1 MVKKLNTKNLY
12 RIIFTVLMLMG
23 ISHSMW
29 ATHLRAGEIT
39 LERVSCTELTFRITI
54 TVYTDTG
61 SPIKFGDGDLNFGDG
76 SPVFKTP
83 TIDNTRR
90 PDLGPEI
97 GTVSF
102 TTTHTFPGPG
112 KYLISYLEP
121 NRNAGI
127 LNMTNSV
134 DTRFY
139 IETQIIIDP
148 FLGCSNTPRLLVP
161 PIDKG
166 CTGAAFFH
174 NPGAYDPDGDS
185 LSYELTVPK
194 RDKGVF
200 VNGYLDP
207 NAKTFYDRSGLDYNT
222 ANEDGNGPPTFSI
235 DPVTGTLLWDAPG
248 APGEYSIAF
257 LIKEW
262 RKVQG
267 VWLQIGFVVRDMQII
282 IEDCLNKRPEL
293 EVPPDICVEAGTV
306 IDQEIFG
313 FDPDYDS
320 VKIEAFSGVFTINPS
335 PAEFSPDPAIYQRTA
350 PGVKARLAFHWETQC
365 EHIQD
370 QPYQVVFKIT
380 DKSDNGPKL
389 VEFKTWN
396 IRVVG
401 PAPKWETAVVNLGER
416 SAKLDWENY
425 ECKINAV
432 TMQVWRRVD
441 QFAFTPPVCVTGM
454 PESLGYTKIAE
465 VPINTTTFK
474 DTNNSRGLAVGA
486 AYCYRLVAVFP
497 QPGGGESYVSQEIC
511 LPPILADAPVITN
524 VTVDITSTVN
534 TNGSTRNDGQVTVR
548 WRPPFNADPGQFPPP
563 YSYEVQ
569 RAEGFSGDLRL
580 TQTFPGKR
588 PDTVLVDTGLNTR
601 DLIYNYRVTAYAS
614 NGTRVDVSPTA
625 STVRLETSPQL
636 KRIAL
641 AWNADVPWSNNTQDY
656 PRHLI
661 FRGPANATEGQLVL
675 IDSVDVNQYQYNYV
689 DSGQYNNQPLV
700 ETQLYCY
707 RVMTRGA
714 YGNPR
719 IQEPLKNYSQIICAQ
734 PNDDEEPCQPALSIQ
749 AQSCE
754 EYLQTASCGA
764 NIFSNTLTWNRPSDP
779 VCAADIQGYKIYK
792 ASTTDGIFEPM
803 DVPIVRDTFF
813 IDSNLPSFAA
823 CYKISAVDRAGNES
837 ELSEPYCFDNCPYY
851 ELPNVFTPNGDN
863 CNDLFSAFSDR
874 VSVDEDGN
882 SPCGAPIDLE
892 NLRKRC
898 ARFVQKVTFT
908 VYNRWG
914 REVYTYQSG
923 GERTIYID
931 WDGHDNNGKELSGG
945 VYYYSAEVI
954 FDVVDPSKQKQII
967 KGWVQIVR

>member
-1 MVKKLNTKNLY
+1 MVKKLNY
-12 RIIFTVLMLMG
+12 RILKLIVFSVTLLFGFT
-23 ISHSMW
+23 SRSW

-39 LERVSCTELTFRITI
+39 LERVSCTELTFKITI
-54 TVYTDTG
+54 TIYTDTG

-76 SPVFKTP
+76 SPIFKTP
-83 TIDNTRR
+83 TIDNIRR

-97 GTVSF
+97 GLVVF
-102 TTTHTFPGPG
+102 TTSHTFPGPG
-112 KYLISYLEP
+112 KYTISYLEP
-121 NRNAGI
+121 NRNAGV

-148 FLGCSNTPRLLVP
+148 FLGCSNTPQLLVP

-166 CTGAAFFH
+166 CTGAAFYH
-174 NPGAYDPDGDS
+174 NPGAFDPDGDS
-185 LSYELTVPK
+185 ISYELTIPK

-207 NAKTFYDRSGLDYNT
+207 NAQTFYDRSGIDYNT
-222 ANEDGNGPPTFSI
+222 ANEDGDGRPTFSI
-235 DPVTGTLLWDAPG
+235 NPVTGTLLWDAPG
-248 APGEYSIAF
+248 APGEYNIAF

-267 VWLQIGFVVRDMQII
+267 VWLQIGYVVRDMQII
-282 IEDCLNKRPEL
+282 VEDCLNQRPEL
-293 EVPPDICVEAGTV
+293 EVPADICVEAGTL
-306 IDQEIFG
+306 ITEEIFA
-313 FDPDYDS
+313 FDPDFDS
-320 VKIEAFSGVFTINPS
+320 VKIEAFSGVFSINPS
-335 PAEFSPDPAIYQRTA
+335 PATFSPDPAVYQFTG
-350 PGVKARLAFHWETQC
+350 PGVKGRLTFNWQTEC
-365 EHIQD
+365 EHIQE
-370 QPYQVVFKIT
+370 QPYQVVFKVT
-380 DKSDNGPKL
+380 DQSDNGPKL
-389 VEFKTWN
+389 VQFKTWN

-416 SAKLDWENY
+416 TARLDWEDYVCRN
-425 ECKINAV
+425 KAV

-441 QFAFTPPVCVTGM
+441 QFAYTPVECITGM
-454 PESLGYTKIAE
+454 PEGLGYTKIAD
-465 VPINTTTFK
+465 VPINSSTFT
-474 DTNNSRGLAVGA
+474 DNNSGRGLAVGA

-511 LPPILADAPVITN
+511 LPPILADAPVVTH
-524 VTVDITSTVN
+524 VTVDITNRT
-534 TNGSTRNDGQVTVR
+534 TGQVTVR
-548 WRPPFNADPGQFPPP
+548 WRPPFNASPAQFPPP
-563 YSYEVQ
+563 YTYEVQ

-580 TQTFPGKR
+580 TAAFPGRR
-588 PDTVLVDTGLNTR
+588 PDTVWVDTGINTL
-601 DLIYNYRVTAYAS
+601 DLVYNYRVTAFAS

-641 AWNADVPWSNNTQDY
+641 TWNADVPWSNNTQDY

-661 FRGPANATEGQLVL
+661 YRGPANANEGQLVL
-675 IDSVDVNQYQYNYV
+675 IDSVDVNQYQFQYI
-689 DSGQYNNQPLV
+689 DSGQYLNQDLV
-700 ETQLYCY
+700 ETQVYCY

-719 IQEPLKNYSQIICAQ
+719 ITEPLKNFSQIICAQ
-734 PNDDEEPCQPALSIQ
+734 PNDDEKPCQPALAIE

-754 EYLQTASCGA
+754 DYLQTASCGA
-764 NIFSNTLTWNRPSDP
+764 NIFSNTLTWNRPADP
-779 VCAADIQGYKIYK
+779 LCLADIQGYKIYK
-792 ASTTDGIFEPM
+792 ANTTDGEFVALNI
-803 DVPIVRDTFF
+803 PIVRDTFY
-813 IDSNLPSFAA
+813 IDANLPSFAA

-837 ELSEPYCFDNCPYY
+837 DLSEPFCFDNCPYY
-851 ELPNVFTPNGDN
+851 ELPNVFTPNSDN

-882 SPCGAPIDLE
+882 SPCGGPIDLE

-914 REVYTYQSG
+914 REVYSYQSG

-931 WDGHDNNGKELSGG
+931 WDGHDNNGKELAGG

>member
-1 MVKKLNTKNLY
+1 MMQKGFTQLFKIHLLTLLLMVAAA
-12 RIIFTVLMLMG
+12 
-23 ISHSMW
+23 HSLR

-54 TVYTDTG
+54 TVYTDLG
-61 SPIKFGDGDLNFGDG
+61 SPIKFGEGDLNFGDG
-76 SPVFKTP
+76 SPIFKTP
-83 TIDNTRR
+83 TIDNVRR
-90 PDLGPEI
+90 PDLGPEV

-112 KYLISYLEP
+112 KYLITYLEP

-134 DTRFY
+134 DTRFF

-166 CTGAAFFH
+166 CTGAAFYH

-185 LSYELTVPK
+185 LSYELTIPK
-194 RDKGVF
+194 RDKGVY

-207 NAKTFYDRSGLDYNT
+207 NAKTFYDRIGLNYGT
-222 ANEDGNGPPTFSI
+222 ANEAGNGQPTFSI
-235 DPVTGTLLWDAPG
+235 NPVTGTLIWDAPG
-248 APGEYSIAF
+248 APGEYNIAF

-267 VWLQIGFVVRDMQII
+267 VWLQIGYVVRDMQII

-293 EVPPDICVEAGTV
+293 EVPADICVEAGTV
-306 IDQEIFG
+306 IKQDIFG
-313 FDPDYDS
+313 FDPDSDS
-320 VKIEAFSGVFTINPS
+320 VKIEVFSELLAISPS
-335 PAEFSPDPAIYQRTA
+335 PATYIPFPAKFQYSA
-350 PGVKARLAFHWETQC
+350 PGVKAKVSFNWATTCDHV
-365 EHIQD
+365 QD

-380 DKSDNGPKL
+380 DKPKTGPNL
-389 VEFKTWN
+389 VQFKTWN

-401 PAPKWETAVVNLGER
+401 PAPKWETANINLGER
-416 SAKLDWENY
+416 TANLKWESYVCRN
-425 ECKINAV
+425 NAV

-441 QFAFTPPVCVTGM
+441 QFAFTPPECVTGM
-454 PESLGYTKIAE
+454 PESLGYTKITE
-465 VPINTTTFK
+465 LPIGENSYK
-474 DTNNSRGLAVGA
+474 DSNGGKGLAVGA

-524 VTVDITSTVN
+524 VTVDA
-534 TNGSTRNDGQVTVR
+534 TNRTTGQVTVR
-548 WRPPFNADPGQFPPP
+548 WRKPFNADAGQFPPP

-580 TQTFPGKR
+580 TSVFPGR
-588 PDTVLVDTGLNTR
+588 RTDTVWVDTGLNTI
-601 DLIYNYRVTAYAS
+601 DLIYNYRVTAFDAI
-614 NGTRVDVSPTA
+614 GTRIDVSPTA
-625 STVRLETSPQL
+625 STVRLEPKPQAL
-636 KRIAL
+636 KIAL
-641 AWNADVPWSNNTQDY
+641 SWNADVPWSNNTQDY
-656 PRHLI
+656 PLHLI
-661 FRGPANATEGQLVL
+661 YRGSSLDGPLEL
-675 IDSVDVNQYQYNYV
+675 IDSVNVNQYRFNYI
-689 DSGQYNNQPLV
+689 DSGQYKSQPLDK
-700 ETQLYCY
+700 TKTYCY
-707 RVMTRGA
+707 RVMTRGS

-719 IQEPLKNYSQIICAQ
+719 IIEPLKNFSQTVCAQ
-734 PNDDEEPCQPALSIQ
+734 PVDDEKPCTVQLSIK
-749 AQSCE
+749 AQNCE

-779 VCAADIQGYKIYK
+779 RCLEDIQGYKIYK
-792 ASTTDGIFEPM
+792 ANKTDGEYVALNIPL
-803 DVPIVRDTFF
+803 VRDTFY
-813 IDSNLPSFAA
+813 IDANLPSFAA
-823 CYKISAVDRAGNES
+823 CYKIKAVDRAGNES
-837 ELSEPYCFDNCPYY
+837 ELSEPFCFDNCPYY
-851 ELPNVFTPNGDN
+851 ELPNVFTPNSDN

-882 SPCGAPIDLE
+882 GTCGGPVDLE

-898 ARFVQKVTFT
+898 ARFVQKVTLK

-914 REVYTYQSG
+914 KEVYNYQSG
-923 GERTIYID
+923 SEQTIYID
-931 WDGHDNNGKELSGG
+931 WDGKDNNGKELSSG

-954 FDVVDPSKQKQII
+954 FDVVDPSRQRQII